1 MVYSLRLSTDPS
13 GGRKEKSRGR
23 IAVEPDESFENA
35 LKRFRKQC
43 DKAGLLTELTKR
55 QHYENTEYAPQA

>member
-1 MVYSLRLSTDPS
+1 VTGID
-13 GGRKEKSRGR
+13 
-23 IAVEPDESFENA
+23 VEPDESFENA

-55 QHYENTEYAPQA
+55 QHRETAHAPHA